1 MSIKSG
7 SLTSSQAKHQHNTS
21 TSALY
26 SLSTKMDKMSDTF
39 ANGFTQESKACSHPD
54 HSPQCRAKAAKSF
67 QRLEW
72 GLTNEQKVAIMDL
85 FETNMAAVDMFL
97 AVDEDDD
104 GL

>member
-7 SLTSSQAKHQHNTS
+7 SLTSSQAKHQCNTS

-39 ANGFTQESKACSHPD
+39 ENGFTQESKAHSHPD
-54 HSPQCRAKAAKSF
+54 HSPQHRAKAAKSF

-72 GLTNEQKVAIMDL
+72 GLTNEQKVPIMDL
-85 FETNMAAVDMFL
+85 FKTNMAVADMFL